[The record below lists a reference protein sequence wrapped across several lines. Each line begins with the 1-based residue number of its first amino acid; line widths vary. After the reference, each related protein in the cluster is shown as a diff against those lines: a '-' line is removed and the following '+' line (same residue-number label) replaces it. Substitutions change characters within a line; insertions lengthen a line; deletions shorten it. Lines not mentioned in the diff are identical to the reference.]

1 MWKAGAEAFASG
13 ARYNDAGNT
22 QRLGGYTTLGLRADY
37 RVDKEL
43 TFFARAGNI
52 LDKKYELRKDYD
64 TAGRTVFVG
73 VRYQP
78 K

>member
-1 MWKAGAEAFASG
+1 
-13 ARYNDAGNT
+13 
-22 QRLGGYTTLGLRADY
+22 
-37 RVDKEL
+37 L

-73 VRYQP
+73 VRYHP